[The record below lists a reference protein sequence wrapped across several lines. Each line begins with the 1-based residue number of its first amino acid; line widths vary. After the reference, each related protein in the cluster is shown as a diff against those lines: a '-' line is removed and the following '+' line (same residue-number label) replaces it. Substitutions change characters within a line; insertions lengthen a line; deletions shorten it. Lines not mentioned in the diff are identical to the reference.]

1 MIITPFGILLSIFL
15 FIHCDVQTSFS
26 QFAAIGFGSR
36 YQDFFVSVIFLHEI
50 SGVGSCS
57 DKFLFR
63 SFNSPVMKLLY
74 IITGCFGR
82 VICQKTENSTIF
94 LYCLKKVCCTRKKF
108 TSQSNSS
115 VNIQEEQFFSFIID
129 ARLFCILIFLSSFLA
144 ILLFYC
150 HCTVHRHF
158 AFDHWHY
165 YKNFLT
171 SPTILFLANKC

>member
-50 SGVGSCS
+50 SGISSCS

-129 ARLFCILIFLSSFLA
+129 ARLFCILLIFLSSFLT
-144 ILLFYC
+144 ILLFIVIALS
-150 HCTVHRHF
+150 T
-158 AFDHWHY
+158 D
-165 YKNFLT
+165 FLNLT
-171 SPTILFLANKC
+171 LECV

>member
-50 SGVGSCS
+50 SGISSCS

-82 VICQKTENSTIF
+82 VICQKTENSTVF
-94 LYCLKKVCCTRKKF
+94 FYCLKKVCCPGRSSLPSATVPSISRR
-108 TSQSNSS
+108 NS
-115 VNIQEEQFFSFIID
+115 FF
-129 ARLFCILIFLSSFLA
+129 LLSLMQDCSA
-144 ILLFYC
+144 
-150 HCTVHRHF
+150 
-158 AFDHWHY
+158 Y
-165 YKNFLT
+165 Y
-171 SPTILFLANKC
+171 